1 MTKELKWRLGKLP
14 TPQEVSTLINDK
26 VITKDEARDILFR
39 TEDIEEKSNEDLK
52 SEIKFLKEV
61 IEKLSNHQY
70 SRIVEVI
77 KEVRVPY
84 YTQPWYGPY
93 NGWTTFTCGSNSTSG
108 VGASYTTTG
117 ATSPASGAINC
128 AFTSIG

>member
-61 IEKLSNHQY
+61 IEKLSNPQY

-84 YTQPWYGPY
+84 YYTQPWYGPY
-93 NGWTTFTCGSNSTSG
+93 SGWTTFTCGSKSTSG
-108 VGASYTTTG
+108 VGARLLNYY
-117 ATSPASGAINC
+117 
-128 AFTSIG
+128 